1 MATHSS
7 ILVWRILWTE
17 EPRGLQSKGPQ
28 RVRHD
33 WVTTHSLTLQPHG
46 LQHTSLSVL
55 HHLPEFAQTYV
66 YWISDA
72 IQTSH
77 PLSSPSPPAFNL
89 SQHQGLFHWVGSGSF
104 SFSISCLNEY
114 SGLVSFRIDG
124 LISLLSKGLWRV
136 FSSTTIRK
144 HQFVVTQPSLWT
156 HSLLYFLQAYQRCH
170 LTLTW
175 VLFSCSVLASKHP
188 SLHPSSV
195 ESYEEGAIGLQTISG
210 PLGHSG
216 HCPGHWS
223 VHSDSTSLIVPK
235 ISSCCF

>member
-1 MATHSS
+1 MNRSMPGLPVHHQLPESTQTMSIKSVMPSNSLILCRPLLLLQSFPASGSFPTSQLFASS
-7 ILVWRILWTE
+7 SQRIGASASVFPMNIQGWFPLGLTGWIS
-17 EPRGLQSKGPQ
+17 LQSKG
-28 RVRHD
+28 
-33 WVTTHSLTLQPHG
+33 
-46 LQHTSLSVL
+46 LS
-55 HHLPEFAQTYV
+55 
-66 YWISDA
+66 
-72 IQTSH
+72 
-77 PLSSPSPPAFNL
+77 
-89 SQHQGLFHWVGSGSF
+89 
-104 SFSISCLNEY
+104 
-114 SGLVSFRIDG
+114 
-124 LISLLSKGLWRV
+124 RV
-136 FSSTTIRK
+136 FSNTTIRK